1 MQIKY
6 RAQLLSVVVVLSG
19 SLLLAGCGKKQQQAG
34 PPMGPAEVG
43 VIEVKP
49 ERVALTTELPGRTS
63 PYLIAEVRPQVSGIV
78 LKRVFTEGSDVKAG
92 QVLYQID
99 PATYQAAYASAKASE
114 ARAEA
119 NVLPAKLKE
128 ERFRELVKINA
139 VSKQDYDA
147 AYAALKQAE
156 ADVASAKA
164 AVETARINLAY
175 TKVTAPISGRIGRS
189 TVTDGALVTASQPT
203 ALATIQQLST
213 VYVDVTQS
221 SSDMLK
227 LNRSLATGLL
237 KRDQAGQARVKLLLE
252 DGTPYPVTGSLKF
265 SDVTVDQ
272 STGSIT
278 VRAVFPN
285 PKQTLLPGMFVRAIL
300 EEGINESAI
309 LIPQR
314 GVTRNAAGQAIVMVV
329 GAENKVEP
337 RPIQV
342 ARTVGDAWLVSSGLK
357 PGEKVILEG
366 LQKARPGTQVKVVPF
381 QSPEGQ
387 GGPGAA
393 PGAAG
398 QGGPAAAGQGGAGAT
413 GAKPAASAA
422 PGAPAAPAAPAQSQK
437 K

>member
-6 RAQLLSVVVVLSG
+6 RAHLLSVVVVLSG

-34 PPMGPAEVG
+34 PPMGPPEVG

-49 ERVALTTELPGRTS
+49 QRVALTTELPGRTS
-63 PYLIAEVRPQVSGIV
+63 PFLIAEVRPQVSGII

-175 TKVTAPISGRIGRS
+175 TKVVAPISGRIGRS
-189 TVTDGALVTASQPT
+189 TVTDGALVTASQAT

-213 VYVDVTQS
+213 MYVDVTQS

-272 STGSIT
+272 STGSII

-285 PKQTLLPGMFVRAIL
+285 PKQTLLPGMFVRAVL
-300 EEGINESAI
+300 EEGINEAAI

-314 GVTRNAAGQAIVMVV
+314 GVTRNAAGQAIVMVA
-329 GAENKVEP
+329 GPDSKVEP

-387 GGPGAA
+387 GGPGGA
-393 PGAAG
+393 PGQGGQGAAG
-398 QGGPAAAGQGGAGAT
+398 QGGQGAP
-413 GAKPAASAA
+413 GAKPAA
-422 PGAPAAPAAPAQSQK
+422 PGAPAAPAAPAQPQK